1 MPDRCYWTRDEDG
14 LEVLIPRCWGSVLD
28 PAGCTCAVE
37 GSALEK
43 AERRRD
49 IAEGE
54 VLRLREKLIRATD
67 RYEEILRKDRR
78 WGAEVRRLEA
88 LVASLEGSKS

>member
-1 MPDRCYWTRDEDG
+1 LPDRCYWTRDEDG

-28 PAGCTCAVE
+28 PAGCSCEVE
-37 GSALEK
+37 GSVLEK

-67 RYEEILRKDRR
+67 RYDGALRWQRRQYQEIK
-78 WGAEVRRLEA
+78 RLEA